1 MFREVVHD
9 RGWCITGLR
18 EEWGR
23 LSDNEDKKHSLHH
36 FSTFLFRQHDMN
48 GTEATSYETA
58 VDRRPSYEH
67 LDREHRHVTHCK
79 KSPTSFDF
87 DLNFLDFIFFFFRF
101 RQRQGRGRGFR
112 GRGLRKPGRRIFAKS
127 ISAMPWP
134 LPACQR
140 RWTKAAVD
148 EMHSTNIGKGGGR
161 MMRWRSVYTN
171 MNPPCV

>member
-58 VDRRPSYEH
+58 VDRSPSYEH

-87 DLNFLDFIFFFFRF
+87 DLNFLDLIFFFF
-101 RQRQGRGRGFR
+101 
-112 GRGLRKPGRRIFAKS
+112 
-127 ISAMPWP
+127 P
-134 LPACQR
+134 LQTEAR
-140 RWTKAAVD
+140 
-148 EMHSTNIGKGGGR
+148 EGKR
-161 MMRWRSVYTN
+161 L
-171 MNPPCV
+171 